1 MTKARR
7 KAKIWLLQQ
16 EKTFA
21 DIASMSGFAEATIH
35 NALDG
40 RGSAKTKQAITN
52 ALGIQ
57 LWDDVPVTERYITV
71 RPGVS
76 IEFPDVELARDWSNE
91 LSGVTA
97 LQLAG
102 RSLSLN
108 RVSSQSKSKRPKL
121 RAKRKQPKLRKGRR
135 DFSGGEVSH

>member
-21 DIASMSGFAEATIH
+21 EIASISGFAEATIH

-40 RGSAKTKQAITN
+40 GGSAKTKQAITN

-57 LWDDVPVTERYITV
+57 LWDDVHVTERYITV
-71 RPGVS
+71 QPGVS
-76 IEFPDVELARDWSNE
+76 IEFPDVELARDLSNQ
-91 LSGVTA
+91 LSGRTAIQRGRTLTFDKPCKLAILIETPTRKPQTAKA
-97 LQLAG
+97 LQEE
-102 RSLSLN
+102 
-108 RVSSQSKSKRPKL
+108 
-121 RAKRKQPKLRKGRR
+121 KGFFRR
-135 DFSGGEVSH
+135 

>member
-97 LQLAG
+97 LQRGRTLTFAKPCKLAIQIETPEAT
-102 RSLSLN
+102 RKAQTAKA
-108 RVSSQSKSKRPKL
+108 SQGE
-121 RAKRKQPKLRKGRR
+121 KGFFRR
-135 DFSGGEVSH
+135 